1 MALFFIS
8 DTHFDH
14 ANIIRYVNRPF
25 RGVQEMNSTL
35 FSNWAKTVSND
46 DEVYHL
52 GDVALGRGRDSVA
65 SAVSVLKSL
74 PGKKYLVPG
83 NHDKHLDIL
92 QEAFEILPCIAEIGV
107 QPFRKQKKV
116 VFQLC
121 HYPLLSWDKAN
132 KGAIHLH
139 GHVHGRAVWDKY
151 VIRRID
157 VGVDAWGYAP
167 VSVDQIFSRIEQEER
182 LKPELKYDNFVKK
195 GLVDYHTWTGEK

>member
-1 MALFFIS
+1 MALFFTS

-14 ANIIRYVNRPF
+14 GNIIKYVNRPF
-25 RGVQEMNSTL
+25 RSVAEMNQTM
-35 FSNWAKTVSND
+35 FKNWARTVGWE

-65 SAVSVLKSL
+65 SAVSVLKTL
-74 PGKKYLVPG
+74 PGRKYLVPG

-92 QEAFEILPCIAEIGV
+92 EEAFEILPCIAEIGV
-107 QPFRKQKKV
+107 QPFRKQKKL

-121 HYPLLSWDKAN
+121 HFPLLSWDKAN

-167 VSVDQIFSRIEQEER
+167 VSAEKILARVAQEEQAN
-182 LKPELKYDNFVKK
+182 PELKYDNFVKK
-195 GLVDYHTWTGEK
+195 SLSGYHS